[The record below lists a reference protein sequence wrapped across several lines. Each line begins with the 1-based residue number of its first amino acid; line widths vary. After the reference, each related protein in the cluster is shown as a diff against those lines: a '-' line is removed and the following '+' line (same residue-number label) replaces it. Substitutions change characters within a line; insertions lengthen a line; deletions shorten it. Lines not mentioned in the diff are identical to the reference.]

1 MNKMQRQNINL
12 GLHSLQ
18 PYRVINLQYQIWN
31 ALFGSIPKIISI
43 LEDNDFN
50 FICLAQYL
58 GCSFEALYKLRL
70 VAQQW
75 GVTPFTHL
83 LYTYLQIANTPET
96 FVQTIFEWARIIGKL
111 NTWINFVISEKELPK
126 IYIHFVDIYAK

>member
-1 MNKMQRQNINL
+1 MQCQNINL

-31 ALFGSIPKIISI
+31 ALFGFIPKIISI

-50 FICLAQYL
+50 FISLAQYL
-58 GCSFEALYKLRL
+58 GCSFEALYKLQL

-96 FVQTIFEWARIIGKL
+96 FVSTIFEWARIIGKL
-111 NTWINFVISEKELPK
+111 NTWMNFVISEKELPK